1 MKTTFLALALAATV
15 ATPVAADR
23 ADDDLAAVKKA
34 VHSEQKPQAAAQRRP
49 AEAPPVADE
58 DDAPARLAPRHTD
71 GPRWF
76 HVRIAGK
83 GAKQG
88 RVSISL
94 PLGLVRAVGQDWP
107 IQGCHRCEHG
117 HGPTIGDVLRSLDSG
132 QSLVEIDDPEATV
145 RVWVE

>member
-1 MKTTFLALALAATV
+1 MKTTLLALALAVAV

-34 VHSEQKPQAAAQRRP
+34 VRSEQKPQASAERRP
-49 AEAPPVADE
+49 AEAPPAAEVAK
-58 DDAPARLAPRHTD
+58 AHTPRHAD

-76 HVRIAGK
+76 HLRIVGK
-83 GAKQG
+83 GASQG

-94 PLGLVRAVGQDWP
+94 PLGLVRAFGEDWP
-107 IQGCHRCEHG
+107 IQGCQRCEHG
-117 HGPTIGDVLRSLDSG
+117 HGPTVGDVLRSLDTG
-132 QSLVEIDDPEATV
+132 QSLVEIDDAEATV

>member
-1 MKTTFLALALAATV
+1 MKTTLLAIALAAAM

-34 VHSEQKPQAAAQRRP
+34 VHSEQKPPASAERRP
-49 AEAPPVADE
+49 AEAAPLTDE
-58 DDAPARLAPRHTD
+58 DRGRPAPRHAE

-76 HVRIAGK
+76 HVKVVGK

-94 PLGLVRAVGQDWP
+94 PLGLVRAIGEDWP

-132 QSLVEIDDPEATV
+132 QNLVEIDDPEATV